1 MSHHNFLKSP
11 LGPEMNRC
19 WTEITIDFNII
30 GAASDLR
37 KIFEHFPPENQPW
50 MHRVF
55 WHYIQRL
62 MNATTSLMG
71 HSALLGITPT
81 LHPILQ
87 HVARNAAA
95 MEADGFNIDD
105 IPPFKWDST
114 NLTFRAIVT
123 ALSDA
128 WWEDLDALREDPDPM
143 NWEYIPNMKG
153 NNQFWE
159 ALKDALLGITPTL
172 HPILQ
177 HVARNAAAME
187 ADGFNIDDIPPFKW
201 DSTNLT
207 FRAIVTALSDAWWE
221 DLDALRE
228 DPDPMNWEYIPNMKG
243 NNQFWEALKEYS
255 EEATGQNIPSQSPLR
270 LLHNIHNSINALG
283 DDINTIQADIEVTT
297 RSLSRL
303 LSRAPEDSMVTLA
316 EIRSRLGQGEDR
328 FWARQFEEMDTII
341 AKGSVADV

>member
-19 WTEITIDFNII
+19 RTEITIDFNII

-50 MHRVF
+50 MRHVF
-55 WHYIQRL
+55 WHWIQRL

-71 HSALLGITPT
+71 HGVLLGITPT

-105 IPPFKWDST
+105 IPPFEWDLT
-114 NLTFRAIVT
+114 DLTFHAIV
-123 ALSDA
+123 AAPSDA
-128 WWEDLDALREDPDPM
+128 WWEDLDVLREDPDPM
-143 NWEYIPNMKG
+143 NWEYIPN
-153 NNQFWE
+153 
-159 ALKDALLGITPTL
+159 I
-172 HPILQ
+172 
-177 HVARNAAAME
+177 
-187 ADGFNIDDIPPFKW
+187 
-201 DSTNLT
+201 
-207 FRAIVTALSDAWWE
+207 
-221 DLDALRE
+221 
-228 DPDPMNWEYIPNMKG
+228 KG

-255 EEATGQNIPSQSPLR
+255 EEAAGQNIPSQLLSR
-270 LLHNIHNSINALG
+270 LLHNIHNSIARSINTLG

-303 LSRAPEDSMVTLA
+303 LSRAPEDSMATLA

-328 FWARQFEEMDTII
+328 FWARRFEEMDTII